1 MKNFNRLIA
10 ILLAAAMTMG
20 MSLTAMAEGKAEDNA
35 ANTAAN
41 TAAVGTITI
50 NPPENMA
57 TESDANKNIYKIY
70 KVFDAVGD
78 GTGTG
83 ENAKIS
89 YRLVAGKTTAPKGF
103 AVDAAGNVSYNGT
116 STDGTLTQKDIE
128 EIQNYV
134 TEGDLVATVNTEG
147 AEAAVAEGLVNGY
160 YYITTTTGTV
170 VTIDSTNPNA
180 VVMDKNTVPELNK
193 KITGA
198 SSLDDDGKKALA
210 QLGTTVDFE
219 AEVTVGKGAVNYVF
233 HDTMSSG
240 LSYNNDVKVWIG
252 KNEVNSDNYSKKTE
266 AGDTLTIT
274 FDDDYIS
281 GLEAGTKLAIRY
293 SAKVTE
299 AALSTDPAKNT
310 AYVSYG
316 DKKGNNKTPVSE
328 TETYNAKFTIT
339 KHDGNEKP
347 LEGAGFV
354 IKNAEGKYYKFNEAT
369 EAKEAQG
376 TKGEEGYIPATQA
389 ADASVSWVTDIND
402 ATEYVSDKEGAVT
415 AFTGLANGTYTVVEK
430 TVPAGYNKAADST
443 FTVAEHDYTA
453 LNLEQEAK
461 VVNKAGVVLPHT
473 GGIGTTIFNI
483 IGTIL
488 VIGAGVMLV
497 ARRRMEII

>member
-10 ILLAAAMTMG
+10 ILLAAAMIMG
-20 MSLTAMAEGKAEDNA
+20 MSLTAMAEEKAEDKA
-35 ANTAAN
+35 AGTEV
-41 TAAVGTITI
+41 TGTITI
-50 NPPENMA
+50 TPPANTLA
-57 TESDANKNIYKIY
+57 TSSNAYKIY
-70 KVFDAVGD
+70 KVFDASGD
-78 GTGTG
+78 GSGKDG
-83 ENAKIS
+83 KIS
-89 YRLVAGKTTAPKGF
+89 YRLVEGKTEAPKGF
-103 AVDAAGNVSYNGT
+103 AVDKAGNVSYEGT
-116 STDGTLTQKDIE
+116 SKDGTLTPEDIE
-128 EIQNYV
+128 AIKAYV
-134 TEGDLVATVNTEG
+134 TKSDLVDTVEAEG
-147 AEAAVAEGLVNGY
+147 SAAVRSKALKNGY

-170 VTIDSTNPNA
+170 VTIDSTNPD
-180 VVMDKNTVPELNK
+180 VTVEDKNSVPELNK

-210 QLGTTVDFE
+210 QLGTKVFFE
-219 AEVTVGKGAVNYVF
+219 AEVTVGKGAINYVF
-233 HDTMSSG
+233 HDKMSKG
-240 LSYNNDVKVWIG
+240 LSYNKDV
-252 KNEVNSDNYSKKTE
+252 EVLLDEEAVSAQNYRIDDPE
-266 AGDTLTIT
+266 DALDDDTLTIS
-274 FDDDYIS
+274 FKNEYIS
-281 GLEAGTKLAIRY
+281 TLEAGTKLAIRY

>member
-1 MKNFNRLIA
+1 MKNLKRMIA
-10 ILLAAAMTMG
+10 ILLTAAMTMG
-20 MSLTAMAEGKAEDNA
+20 MSLTAMAAEQTENT
-35 ANTAAN
+35 ANTAAG
-41 TAAVGTITI
+41 TEVTGTITI
-50 NPPENMA
+50 TPPVNTPA
-57 TESDANKNIYKIY
+57 TASNAYKIY
-70 KVFDAVGD
+70 KVFDASGD
-78 GTGTG
+78 GSGRDG
-83 ENAKIS
+83 KIS
-89 YRLVAGKTTAPKGF
+89 YRLVEGKTEAPKGF
-103 AVDAAGNVSYNGT
+103 AVDKAGNVSYEGT
-116 STDGTLTQKDIE
+116 SKNRTLTPEDIE
-128 EIQNYV
+128 AIKAYV
-134 TEGDLVATVNTEG
+134 TASDLVDTVDAEG
-147 AEAAVAEGLVNGY
+147 SAAVRSRALKNGY

-170 VTIDSTNPNA
+170 VTIDSANPD
-180 VVMDKNTVPELNK
+180 VTVEDKNSVPEVSK

-198 SSLDDDGKKALA
+198 SSVDIDGKKALA
-210 QLGTTVDFE
+210 QIGTEVSFE
-219 AEVTVGKGAVNYVF
+219 AEIIVGKGAVNYVF
-233 HDTMSSG
+233 HDEMDDR
-240 LSYNNDVKVWIG
+240 LSYNGNAEVWNG
-252 KNEVNSDNYSKKTE
+252 ENEVSTDNYDNTRE
-266 AGDTLTIT
+266 GDDTLTIS
-274 FDDDYIS
+274 FKNEYIS
-281 GLEAGTKLAIRY
+281 TLTAGTKLVIRY
-293 SAKVTE
+293 TATVTE
-299 AALSTDPAKNT
+299 AALTQDPAKNT

-316 DKKGNNKTPVSE
+316 DKNGNNKTPVSE

-453 LNLEQEAK
+453 LNLEQKAT

-473 GGIGTTIFNI
+473 GGIGTTLFTV

-497 ARRRMEII
+497 ARKRMEII

>member
-1 MKNFNRLIA
+1 MKNLNRVIA
-10 ILLAAAMTMG
+10 FLLAAAMTMG
-20 MSLTAMAEGKAEDNA
+20 MSLTAMAEGKAEDKA
-35 ANTAAN
+35 AGTEV
-41 TAAVGTITI
+41 TGTITI
-50 NPPENMA
+50 TPPANTLA
-57 TESDANKNIYKIY
+57 TSSNAYKIY
-70 KVFDAVGD
+70 KVFEASGYKS
-78 GTGTG
+78 
-83 ENAKIS
+83 EKEERIS
-89 YRLVAGKTTAPKGF
+89 YRLVEGKNTAPAGF
-103 AVDAAGNVSYNGT
+103 EVDKAGNVKYVGASEDGNLT
-116 STDGTLTQKDIE
+116 SADIE
-128 EIQNYV
+128 AIKAYV
-134 TEGDLVATVNTEG
+134 TASDLVDTVEAEG
-147 AEAAVAEGLVNGY
+147 SAAVRSKALKNGY

-170 VTIDSTNPNA
+170 VTIDSTNPD
-180 VVMDKNTVPELNK
+180 VTVEDKNIVPEVNK

-443 FTVAEHDYTA
+443 FTIAEQDYTQT
-453 LNLEQEAK
+453 NLEKEAT
-461 VVNKAGVVLPHT
+461 VINKAGVVLPHT

>member
-10 ILLAAAMTMG
+10 ILLAAAMIMG
-20 MSLTAMAEGKAEDNA
+20 MSLTAMAEEKAEDKA
-35 ANTAAN
+35 AAAEV
-41 TAAVGTITI
+41 TGTITI
-50 NPPENMA
+50 TPPANTPA
-57 TESDANKNIYKIY
+57 TASNAYKIY
-70 KVFDAVGD
+70 KVFDASGD
-78 GTGTG
+78 GSGKDG
-83 ENAKIS
+83 KIS
-89 YRLVAGKTTAPKGF
+89 YRLVEGKTEAPKGF
-103 AVDAAGNVSYNGT
+103 AVDKAGNVSYEGT
-116 STDGTLTQKDIE
+116 SKDGTLTPEDIE
-128 EIQNYV
+128 AIKAYV
-134 TEGDLVATVNTEG
+134 TESDLVDTVEAEG
-147 AEAAVAEGLVNGY
+147 SAAVRSKALKNGY

-170 VTIDSTNPNA
+170 VTIDSTNPD
-180 VVMDKNTVPELNK
+180 VTVEDKNSVPEVSK

-198 SSLDDDGKKALA
+198 SSVDIDGKKALA
-210 QLGTTVDFE
+210 QIGTEVSFE
-219 AEVTVGKGAVNYVF
+219 AEIIVGKGAKEYVF
-233 HDTMSSG
+233 HDKMDER
-240 LSYNNDVKVWIG
+240 LSYNGNAEVWNG
-252 KNEVNSDNYSKKTE
+252 ENEVSTDNYDNTRE
-266 AGDTLTIT
+266 GDDTLTIS
-274 FDDDYIS
+274 FKNEYIS
-281 GLEAGTKLAIRY
+281 TLTAGTKLVIRY
-293 SAKVTE
+293 TATVTE
-299 AALSTDPAKNT
+299 AALTQDPAKNT